1 MEIDLP
7 PVPPEAGAAVGPA
20 AGVLIAV
27 ASIASLWAIGGVVA
41 RLRRGEPAVSPRPH
55 APVPWAGVDVAT
67 VVYLSICCQFL
78 SSALLPSPATMADKL
93 AGGVLGM
100 ATATS
105 LAAAWLLYRQA
116 PASALGFGL
125 GSLAA
130 DLRLAAA
137 ALALILAPLLAVA
150 GILDRL
156 VPYEHPIIDFLA
168 RHRDLPSLIL
178 VGVAAVIVAPVAEEF
193 FFRRVLQ
200 GWLEKA
206 WGAIPAVGISAV
218 LFGLAHV
225 GQGLAWVP
233 LVVFGAV
240 AGYLARQTG
249 SIVPGIAL
257 HALFNAAS
265 LALVLWQTAPVVDR

>member
-7 PVPPEAGAAVGPA
+7 PVPPEAGAVVGPA
-20 AGVLIAV
+20 AGVLIAG

-41 RLRRGEPAVSPRPH
+41 RLRRGEPAVPPRPH
-55 APVPWAGVDVAT
+55 APVPWAGFDVAT

-116 PASALGFGL
+116 PAYALGFGL

-168 RHRDLPSLIL
+168 RHRDLPSLML

-265 LALVLWQTAPVVDR
+265 LALVLWQTAPAVDR

>member
-7 PVPPEAGAAVGPA
+7 PVPPEVGAVVGPA
-20 AGVLIAV
+20 AAVLIAG

-41 RLRRGEPAVSPRPH
+41 RLRRGEPAVPPRPH
-55 APVPWAGVDVAT
+55 APVPWAGIDVAT

-168 RHRDLPSLIL
+168 RHRDLPSLML

-265 LALVLWQTAPVVDR
+265 LALVLWQTAPAVDR

>member
-168 RHRDLPSLIL
+168 RHRDLPSLML

>member
-7 PVPPEAGAAVGPA
+7 PVPPEAGAVVGPA
-20 AGVLIAV
+20 AGVLIAG

-41 RLRRGEPAVSPRPH
+41 RLRRGEPAVPPRPH
-55 APVPWAGVDVAT
+55 APVPWAGIDVAT

-130 DLRLAAA
+130 DLRLATA

-168 RHRDLPSLIL
+168 RHRDLPSLML

-265 LALVLWQTAPVVDR
+265 LALVLWQTAPAVDR

>member
-7 PVPPEAGAAVGPA
+7 PVPPEAGAVVGPA
-20 AGVLIAV
+20 AGVLIAG

-41 RLRRGEPAVSPRPH
+41 RLRRGEPAVPPRPH
-55 APVPWAGVDVAT
+55 APVPWAGIDVAT

-116 PASALGFGL
+116 PASARGFGL

-150 GILDRL
+150 GNLDRL

-168 RHRDLPSLIL
+168 RHRDLPSLML

-206 WGAIPAVGISAV
+206 WGAIPAVCISAV

-265 LALVLWQTAPVVDR
+265 LALVLWQTAPAVDR